1 MGHKPISW
9 SHIYATGSYV
19 DGIFPPFLPAGIFSP
34 GADSSINS
42 WVADQAW
49 GEIKTTES
57 PRVDQSASVDRPQSK
72 IK

>member
-1 MGHKPISW
+1 MWMGHKPISW

-19 DGIFPPFLPAGIFSP
+19 DGIFLHSFPAGIFSP
-34 GADSSINS
+34 DADSSINS

-57 PRVDQSASVDRPQSK
+57 PRVDQTASVNRHK
-72 IK
+72 